1 MKQTMICN
9 MIALAFAAAASVPV
23 EKTVDVS
30 AKIKPL
36 YLESYAGE
44 TLDLSVQL
52 MSGGRDLAT
61 PAASAT
67 IYWQTNGMANAWWQ
81 TNMACS
87 AEGLV
92 TGSWSPGLPSGRVWF
107 FVGVESS
114 GLNYRVSGQCSVLPS
129 PGGAP
134 STAVLPP
141 PGGTLNLG
149 DYTIVGAPWITSSD
163 SAAAIASATAPLASE
178 IAVLSE
184 RADSAASSGS
194 NYTDSVAAPLI
205 AATNSITARLD
216 GIVIPDV
223 SGFADKTSLQA
234 ASNSLAIAVQH
245 SSNALAQATS
255 ALAQTVADNAQQ
267 SSSDLVSATNAL
279 HTSLAPT
286 ISTAATALQPSASN
300 ALAQATAAL
309 AQTVAD
315 NAQQA
320 GYDLAA
326 ASNALAQAT
335 AALSQTV
342 ADNAQEAG
350 YDLAAA
356 SNALAQATAALS
368 QTVADNA
375 QQSSSDLIS
384 ATNALHMSLAPTIS
398 AAATALQPSASNALA
413 QATAA
418 LAQTVAGIKMAQAVS
433 NAATRLILPS
443 GDAYMDATGVVWQ
456 AYATNRW
463 SQWHVLEW
471 QPDHD
476 TPPVATNELPSVAD
490 WAITWEARESAGI
503 EGWNWVLKAPAGGT
517 ALGWAYA
524 PEGGEA
530 ATNIYVLIGGDD
542 PQTYPAW
549 RFGRTN
555 EIVRGYA
562 PAYSMAT
569 EDFVT
574 NALGIAIALNQPG
587 DYANVSNAAM
597 KALSVKEAVAGF
609 TDWKCVPSIGTDR
622 IAYDEYGRG
631 WGVYRGSEIISDFK
645 AAGEDATNLTFSA
658 SEWYGGFQFTARRV
672 RVRPAEK
679 ASLSTNDVCAI
690 VTNEVPTYT
699 EWTVEPSTYTIEYRV
714 SEWGSGWVPMKN
726 GDSWGIPKGDETST
740 NLTWAAGE
748 AAEAIT
754 ATRNMNGNLNGLGLA
769 RLIDLSS
776 ACSAM
781 SNYTDAAIA
790 AASAAQAATWSRP
803 GDWVATAT
811 PRSVP
816 VTAQNVNYV
825 TNNTTAT
832 ITSNIVE
839 TVYYSLSADLDVE
852 ELDELSPVDAAT
864 ASALGVTF
872 EPTNGGVVTG
882 NVFYATAAG
891 LYRIRATSATRG
903 SRYADCPLTA
913 WQQVS
918 SNAAVYIADAELPGK
933 WRKGVNDAF
942 LSDLNVSV
950 HAATGVVDG
959 ASYDVWWT
967 LRCPCR
973 PISGHTVQ
981 GYRSR
986 NALSPHLLIGARHYG
1001 YNGNASWLT
1010 FHDPV
1015 GNTNVAANTGG
1026 LATGATAYD
1035 DVTVPADYGFPLCM
1049 WALKHGWTRAELE
1062 AMNIS
1067 DIAVYPIKDG
1077 ATLPDPCIP
1086 YFASLETLRT
1096 RFGGK
1101 GNIGGWAFSQTYVGR
1116 TGPDGIAA
1124 GNYMTPAII
1133 NIGNLDTATY
1143 GACTWTCAGYS
1154 WGSAVRADILARW
1167 RTMREVEGG
1176 AGSFPPI
1183 YGGDSSGGIYFKDA
1197 DGRWIMVSMFTTI
1210 GSGPSL
1216 SAAVPVLRALC
1227 AEYGDTLKEVE

>member
-1 MKQTMICN
+1 MKIRIYPDHPALPIGPAEIRAGSAMPIC
-9 MIALAFAAAASVPV
+9 L
-23 EKTVDVS
+23 
-30 AKIKPL
+30 
-36 YLESYAGE
+36 
-44 TLDLSVQL
+44 
-52 MSGGRDLAT
+52 
-61 PAASAT
+61 
-67 IYWQTNGMANAWWQ
+67 
-81 TNMACS
+81 
-87 AEGLV
+87 
-92 TGSWSPGLPSGRVWF
+92 
-107 FVGVESS
+107 VGV
-114 GLNYRVSGQCSVLPS
+114 
-129 PGGAP
+129 PGGA
-134 STAVLPP
+134 SAVTVVAFNAD
-141 PGGTLNLG
+141 GVAATL
-149 DYTIVGAPWITSSD
+149 
-163 SAAAIASATAPLASE
+163 SATKLGSEWVCTFPASHFAAYGAISRGLQVAVTFKDATDTLQTVLFVGDVKVVQATASDPQGTGVPSVPITEVDGVPDGSSMKDIRDKVNE
-178 IAVLSE
+178 IA
-184 RADSAASSGS
+184 R
-194 NYTDSVAAPLI
+194 I
-205 AATNSITARLD
+205 
-216 GIVIPDV
+216 V
-223 SGFADKTSLQA
+223 SGT
-234 ASNSLAIAVQH
+234 
-245 SSNALAQATS
+245 
-255 ALAQTVADNAQQ
+255 
-267 SSSDLVSATNAL
+267 
-279 HTSLAPT
+279 
-286 ISTAATALQPSASN
+286 ATALLVACCCFGATPLEDIPGTN
-300 ALAQATAAL
+300 LIYTAAE
-309 AQTVAD
+309 VD
-315 NAQQA
+315 
-320 GYDLAA
+320 AA
-326 ASNALAQAT
+326 
-335 AALSQTV
+335 
-342 ADNAQEAG
+342 
-350 YDLAAA
+350 
-356 SNALAQATAALS
+356 
-368 QTVADNA
+368 
-375 QQSSSDLIS
+375 IS
-384 ATNALHMSLAPTIS
+384 AH
-398 AAATALQPSASNALA
+398 PS
-413 QATAA
+413 
-418 LAQTVAGIKMAQAVS
+418 M
-433 NAATRLILPS
+433 
-443 GDAYMDATGVVWQ
+443 
-456 AYATNRW
+456 
-463 SQWHVLEW
+463 
-471 QPDHD
+471 
-476 TPPVATNELPSVAD
+476 
-490 WAITWEARESAGI
+490 
-503 EGWNWVLKAPAGGT
+503 
-517 ALGWAYA
+517 
-524 PEGGEA
+524 
-530 ATNIYVLIGGDD
+530 
-542 PQTYPAW
+542 
-549 RFGRTN
+549 
-555 EIVRGYA
+555 
-562 PAYSMAT
+562 
-569 EDFVT
+569 
-574 NALGIAIALNQPG
+574 
-587 DYANVSNAAM
+587 
-597 KALSVKEAVAGF
+597 
-609 TDWKCVPSIGTDR
+609 
-622 IAYDEYGRG
+622 
-631 WGVYRGSEIISDFK
+631 
-645 AAGEDATNLTFSA
+645 
-658 SEWYGGFQFTARRV
+658 
-672 RVRPAEK
+672 
-679 ASLSTNDVCAI
+679 STNDVQAI
-690 VTNEVPTYT
+690 VTNEVETGWGEWQYSVPVEVVVPPMPIGWDGESRKWLMQAKVDSATVMYGAMADS
-699 EWTVEPSTYTIEYRV
+699 EWTNTV
-714 SEWGSGWVPMKN
+714 SRLSWFVDSEGEGSEIVF
-726 GDSWGIPKGDETST
+726 TT
-740 NLTWAAGE
+740 
-748 AAEAIT
+748 
-754 ATRNMNGNLNGLGLA
+754 TRSRISQNALGLA
-769 RLIDLSS
+769 RLVDLPSVK
-776 ACSAM
+776 AEAIAAA

-790 AASAAQAATWSRP
+790 AASAAQATWSRP

-825 TNNTTAT
+825 TNDATST

-882 NVFYATAAG
+882 NVFYATDAG

-918 SNAAVYIADAELPGK
+918 SNAAVYIADADLPGR
-933 WRKGVNDAF
+933 WRKPVNDAF
-942 LSDLNVSV
+942 LADLTASV

-967 LRCPCR
+967 VRCPCR

-1035 DVTVPADYGFPLCM
+1035 EVYVPADYGFPLCW

-1086 YFASLETLRT
+1086 YFASLETLGT